1 MLKSQTGKKLLLLA
15 VSTAFCLLSMEF
27 VLRFVFPI
35 RVTTIGLRDAPKAA
49 RYGWALNPHQLIKI
63 LDPDTGVVYTDYANS
78 EGWRD
83 RERSLQRRPNTLRI
97 LVLGDSVTYGA
108 IVGQADTYT
117 AILERKLRAN
127 GVDAEVINISYGGW
141 GADQELEA
149 LSLEGLAYK
158 PDLVILQF
166 CTNDPSDV
174 EYFTANDEATRR
186 MKPFYYELDAS
197 GALQRHVN
205 PLFNTDPPALTLYD
219 RVKNLAKHIEIL
231 RTPIMLYRAYQM
243 RDNAELTKADA
254 DGVRPRPHYAIK
266 AGRIEHVKL
275 VLHIDESAHL
285 IQALRKAIDTS
296 PSEETLSALID
307 RAGQSANREAIL
319 RMLESTW
326 NNLSFHPKQ
335 YAEARHFDP
344 TSPAWRLHAAVT
356 ARFIQI
362 ARQSSAKVA
371 LLNETEAG
379 SYAWEV
385 AWHTVEDTPR
395 NRELYVSHVKL
406 LADIAEREHAWI
418 IPNRR
423 IYERARNNGHP
434 NARGYQAMAHDIYDF
449 LRQDAKLI
457 R

>member
-15 VSTAFCLLSMEF
+15 VSTAFCLLSMEL

-275 VLHIDESAHL
+275 VLHIDESAPL

-326 NNLSFHPKQ
+326 NNFSFHPKQ

-362 ARQSSAKVA
+362 ARQSGAKVA

-418 IPNRR
+418 ISNRR

-434 NARGYQAMAHDIYDF
+434 NARGYQAMADDIYDF